1 MGGWRAQWRGGTC
14 LGMNRSTVLFRMKK
28 LGIVKPWKIEN

>member
-1 MGGWRAQWRGGTC
+1 
-14 LGMNRSTVLFRMKK
+14 LGMNRSTVQFRMKK